1 MDRCTGFSAVVPVT
15 PLPTPCQVD
24 PIRLIPR
31 LRRMQSDTNELA
43 QLDRIPIIAL
53 LLGWAGVL
61 PFAALVMSATL
72 GPPGHTGAAMAAL
85 VGYGSII
92 LSFMGGV
99 LWGLEMSQG
108 RSQAVYVASIVPA
121 LTAAA
126 AMILH
131 ATFGIFLLL
140 CGFAGLLAYDLAL
153 SRSRGAPNWYPVL
166 RWQLTTAVVA
176 LLAMVLLFAR
186 QP

>member
-1 MDRCTGFSAVVPVT
+1 
-15 PLPTPCQVD
+15 
-24 PIRLIPR
+24 
-31 LRRMQSDTNELA
+31 MQSDTNELA

-108 RSQAVYVASIVPA
+108 RSQAAYVASIVPA